1 MPSTSLLTT
10 ELCQKRFLP
19 RHSSNTVVNYFR
31 NPLIVAS
38 RCFACFPLAVDVVG
52 CFSRPVALIATDSIT
67 AAPAAHTPSPPH
79 PLLRHGQISRC
90 NSITIPPSTSLLT
103 TELGQKRFSPIAA
116 HMVTTFAIAHRRF
129 SLFACFPLPSM
140 SLLFLVACAL
150 SATEESET
158 AVSFRALAQAGANLI
173 VRKRNAL
180 LALFTFQFYNAFVI
194 VPHFE
199 KMLYDQGQLANAY
212 LNAFCITKDVFYSS
226 VFRDI
231 LDYLRRDM
239 IGPTGEIFS
248 AEDADSLESE
258 DASRKKE
265 GAFYV
270 WRSSELGQGGGS
282 SESLK
287 ANFVVLS
294 GGTGGRNGEPLGQE
308 VEEVAGGAPITA
320 GSQPPIQSV
329 ISETPKE
336 QALRP
341 DFSVFESHF
350 PGGSQP
356 RR

>member
-1 MPSTSLLTT
+1 M
-10 ELCQKRFLP
+10 
-19 RHSSNTVVNYFR
+19 
-31 NPLIVAS
+31 
-38 RCFACFPLAVDVVG
+38 
-52 CFSRPVALIATDSIT
+52 
-67 AAPAAHTPSPPH
+67 PH

-150 SATEESET
+150 SAT
-158 AVSFRALAQAGANLI
+158 
-173 VRKRNAL
+173 
-180 LALFTFQFYNAFVI
+180 

-226 VFRDI
+226 LFRDI

-270 WRSSELGQGGGS
+270 WRNS
-282 SESLK
+282 
-287 ANFVVLS
+287 
-294 GGTGGRNGEPLGQE
+294 E
-308 VEEVAGGAPITA
+308 VEHVVGEDATIVMDHYYIKPSGNCDLSRMSDPHGEFKGKNVLIERNATSAMASKHGLPVERYLDSLGSNRRKLFEVRTRRPRPHLDDKVNARPYV
-320 GSQPPIQSV
+320 SHENCSWLLL
-329 ISETPKE
+329 ISCHP
-336 QALRP
+336 
-341 DFSVFESHF
+341 VY
-350 PGGSQP
+350 
-356 RR
+356 